1 MNIEEI
7 LKEREEWFK
16 WKNIAP
22 LVTQINNLKM
32 KIKNENWKI
41 DSVKINDTIEINL
54 SNYDKEFLL
63 NTAKMLMPWRKGPF
77 KIGDIFIDSEWKSY
91 IKWNTLIPFLNLENK
106 DILDVGCNNGY
117 YMFRMLEMN
126 PKSITGFDPSALFNL
141 QFEFINS
148 FIKSDI
154 EYKLLGVEHIPYYPK
169 KFDVIFCMGVL
180 YHRKDPI
187 DMLKE
192 LKAGL
197 KKGGEV
203 ILDTLII
210 EGNEEVA
217 LSPLRY
223 AKMKNVYFIPT
234 LKTLYNWIKRA
245 NFSDVE
251 FIGKRYT
258 TTNEQRKTDW
268 INGESLESFLN
279 KNQTKTIEGYEPP
292 LRCYLKLKN

>member
-1 MNIEEI
+1 MNIEGI
-7 LKEREEWFK
+7 LKERQKWFE
-16 WKNIAP
+16 WKNIKP
-22 LVTQINNLKM
+22 IYEEIKKWKM
-32 KIKNENWKI
+32 ENEKLNYTY
-41 DSVKINDTIEINL
+41 KINDVIEIEGENNPKIL
-54 SNYDKEFLL
+54 EL
-63 NTAKMLMPWRKGPF
+63 AKMLKPWRKGPF
-77 KIGDIFIDSEWKSY
+77 KINDIFIDSEWKSY
-91 IKWNTLIPFLNLENK
+91 IKWNSLKPHLDLENK
-106 DILDVGCNNGY
+106 EILDVGCNNGY
-117 YMFRMLEMN
+117 YMFRMLEFN

-154 EYKLLGVEHIPYYPK
+154 EYKLLGVEHIPYYEK

-192 LKAGL
+192 LKSGL
-197 KKGGEV
+197 KENGEV

-234 LKTLYNWIKRA
+234 LKTLYNWIERA
-245 NFSDVE
+245 KFKDVE

-258 TTNEQRKTDW
+258 TTNEQRKTKW
-268 INGESLESFLN
+268 IDGESLDSFLN
-279 KNQTKTIEGYEPP
+279 KDETKTIEGYEPP
-292 LRCYLKLKN
+292 LRCYLKLKI

>member
-7 LKEREEWFK
+7 LKDRENWFN
-16 WKNIAP
+16 WKNIKP
-22 LVTQINNLKM
+22 IYEKIEQFKIENENLNYEY
-32 KIKNENWKI
+32 KIKNA
-41 DSVKINDTIEINL
+41 IEIKGEENP
-54 SNYDKEFLL
+54 KIEEI
-63 NTAKMLMPWRKGPF
+63 AKMLKPWRKGPF
-77 KIGDIFIDSEWKSY
+77 KINDLFIDSEWKSY
-91 IKWNTLIPFLNLENK
+91 IKWNSIKSHLNLENK

-117 YMFRMLEMN
+117 YMFRMLEFN

-148 FIKSDI
+148 FIKSNI
-154 EYKLLGVEHIPYYPK
+154 EYKLLGVEHIPYYEK

-187 DMLKE
+187 EMLKE

-197 KKGGEV
+197 NKNGEV

-210 EGNEEVA
+210 EGNEEIA
-217 LSPLRY
+217 LTPMRY

-234 LKTLYNWIKRA
+234 LKALYNWIERA
-245 NFSDVE
+245 KFSDVE

-258 TTNEQRKTDW
+258 TTNEQRKTEW
-268 INGESLESFLN
+268 IDGESLDSFLN